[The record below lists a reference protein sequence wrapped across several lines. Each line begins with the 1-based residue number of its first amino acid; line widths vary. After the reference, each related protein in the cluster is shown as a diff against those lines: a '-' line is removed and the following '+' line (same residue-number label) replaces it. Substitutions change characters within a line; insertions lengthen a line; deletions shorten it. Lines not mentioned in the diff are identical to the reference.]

1 MKKKVERG
9 EVEAEIGEQ
18 TAELLNNY
26 RSHNEKL
33 TVENGRTA
41 KELASLREMKEML
54 GNTVL
59 ELREE
64 LTRVANS
71 APENTGSE
79 ISAALKQQLDT
90 YQEKAG
96 VRGCEERGA
105 KRRAEKALFLDDSVH
120 RR

>member
-79 ISAALKQQLDT
+79 ISAALKQQLET
-90 YQEKAG
+90 YQEKAE

-105 KRRAEKALFLDDSVH
+105 KRRAEKALFS
-120 RR
+120 